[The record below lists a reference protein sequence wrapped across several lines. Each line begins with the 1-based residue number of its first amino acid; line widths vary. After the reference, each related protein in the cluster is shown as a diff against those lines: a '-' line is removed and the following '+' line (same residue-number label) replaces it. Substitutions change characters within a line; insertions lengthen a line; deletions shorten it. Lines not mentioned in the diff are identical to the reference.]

1 MQQKRSIFGPLLLI
15 AIGAIWLLVESGN
28 IPASNLWA
36 LTHVWPFLLIAAGI
50 GLILRPYW
58 SYASI
63 ATDILIVGSLV
74 LSIVYA
80 PMMNWDTPPASF
92 SMMSDSDIYFGP
104 GEPGS
109 GNVITQT
116 RDVSDFHAIE
126 VDYPA
131 KVFIEQGNTESV
143 VIKAEDNL
151 LPDLKTE
158 VKNGTLKI
166 FYKKTDDKHVNPT
179 ESVIITITAKD
190 LDDITYSS
198 AGELTVEG
206 LKTDN
211 LDVSLSGA
219 GNVELKDIETKN
231 LSISLSGAGGMTA
244 SGTTDNLSLNI
255 SGFGGFDGEDLQTQT
270 ADINLSG
277 AGSATVW
284 VEDQL
289 DAQISGAG
297 SIHYY
302 GSPEVTK
309 QINGIGAI
317 SRSGDK

>member
-15 AIGAIWLLVESGN
+15 ATGAIWLLVESGT

-63 ATDILIVGSLV
+63 VVDILIIGGLV

-80 PMMNWDTPPASF
+80 PMLNWDTPPATI
-92 SMMSDSDIYFGP
+92 SMIGDGDVYIGP

-151 LPDLKTE
+151 LPNLKTE
-158 VKNGTLKI
+158 VENGTLKI
-166 FYKKTDDKHVNPT
+166 FYKKTDEKHVNPT
-179 ESVIITITAKD
+179 EGVTITITVKD
-190 LDDITYSS
+190 LDEVTYSS
-198 AGELTVEG
+198 AGEITVES
-206 LKTDN
+206 LKTDK

-219 GNVELKDIETKN
+219 GNVELKDIDVKN
-231 LSISLSGAGGMTA
+231 LTASLSGAGGMTA
-244 SGTTDNLSLNI
+244 SGTNDDLDLNI
-255 SGFGGFDGEDLQTQT
+255 SGFGEFDGSELHGKT
-270 ADINLSG
+270 ATVNLSG

-284 VEDQL
+284 VDDEL
-289 DAQISGAG
+289 DVVISGAG
-297 SIHYY
+297 SVHYY
-302 GSPEVTK
+302 GSPAVTK
-309 QINGIGAI
+309 QINGIGAVNQL
-317 SRSGDK
+317 DK